1 MTFPV
6 DLRMGPLTISA
17 HQAFEFLAYFVG
29 FRVFLLQRRRSG
41 DVVTPGVRWSI
52 VAAAI
57 LGGALGGRLLYW
69 LEDPSETL
77 FRLDDPTFVLGGKT
91 VVGGLIGG
99 LVGVELTKK
108 ILRVSG
114 RTGDLF
120 AMPLAVGIAIGRIGC
135 FLAGLPDRTFGT
147 PTSLPW
153 GVDFGDGISRHPT
166 QLYEVVFL
174 AALAAVLA
182 SAAQRRHAEG
192 SIFRLFMM
200 AYMTFRVLVD
210 ALKPDPHL
218 ALGLS
223 AIQWAALLTLA
234 YYALVFRQQAAHVIV
249 NRQSQVVNS
258 SRSSP

>member
-6 DLRMGPLTISA
+6 DLHLGPLTFSA
-17 HQAFEFLAYFVG
+17 HQVFEFLAYFVG
-29 FRVFLLQRRRSG
+29 FRVFLLQRRRAG
-41 DVVTPGVRWSI
+41 DVVTPRVRWWI

-69 LEDPSETL
+69 LEDPAETL

-99 LVGVELTKK
+99 LVGVELTKR
-108 ILRVSG
+108 ILGVTG

-120 AMPLAVGIAIGRIGC
+120 SLPLAVGIAIGRIGC

-147 PTSLPW
+147 ATSLPW
-153 GVDFGDGISRHPT
+153 GVDFGDGIHRHPT
-166 QLYEVVFL
+166 QLYETLFL
-174 AALAAVLA
+174 AGLAVVLA
-182 SAAQRRHAEG
+182 SAARRPHADG
-192 SIFRLFMM
+192 SLFRVFMM
-200 AYMTFRVLVD
+200 AYMAFRVLVD
-210 ALKPDPHL
+210 AIKPEPHL

-234 YYALVFRQQAAHVIV
+234 YYVLVFRQQAA
-249 NRQSQVVNS
+249 R
-258 SRSSP
+258 P